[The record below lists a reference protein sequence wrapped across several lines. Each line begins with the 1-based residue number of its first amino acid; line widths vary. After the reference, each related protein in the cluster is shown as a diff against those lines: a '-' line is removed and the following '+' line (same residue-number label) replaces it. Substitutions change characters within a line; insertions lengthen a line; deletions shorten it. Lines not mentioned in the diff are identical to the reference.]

1 MRIISFFTGFCL
13 VWFQSF
19 TQETI
24 TAVKADQEIN
34 EVFTVK
40 DLYRYPQFTQGKVF
54 FRDGTMAEARVN
66 YHKLFEQVLFIDQN
80 GDSLAVGNPE
90 TIRVIVIDKDSF
102 YYNKGTYYELM
113 NTYKFIQLAR
123 KQTLKEI
130 DQQKT
135 GAYGQSYT
143 NNSTVSNKNYYTV
156 DGKPRLNV
164 GESTLFSQT
173 TEYYISYKHN
183 DFLPATKKNMEKLF
197 SGNSKQIKDFI
208 KDNSLDITK
217 EEGLKKLLQFIQ
229 DL

>member
-1 MRIISFFTGFCL
+1 MRAISLLVLFCITHYH
-13 VWFQSF
+13 SF

-24 TAVKADQEIN
+24 KAVQADQEIN
-34 EVFTVK
+34 QVFTVK
-40 DLYRYPQFTQGKVF
+40 DLYRYPQFMPGRVL
-54 FRDGTMAEARVN
+54 FRDGSLAEGLFN
-66 YHKLFEQVLFIDQN
+66 YNKLFEQVLFIDQN

-102 YYNKGTYYELM
+102 YYSKESYYELVD
-113 NTYKFIQLAR
+113 TYKYIQLAR
-123 KQTLKEI
+123 KQILQEI

-164 GESTLFSQT
+164 GESTLFSQK

-183 DFLPATKKNMEKLF
+183 DFVPATKRNIEKLF
-197 SGNSKQIKDFI
+197 EGNSKQVRDYLKS
-208 KDNSLDITK
+208 NSIDISK
-217 EEGLKKLLQFIQ
+217 EEDLKKLLGYVK